1 MQEAFEFASA
11 WHRWAVLIQDYP
23 TLVAEEKPI
32 PTPCWNCFFDL
43 LFIAF
48 VIIIIQ
54 NGLPQRILPL
64 PLTVK
69 VLFSRTLSTYR
80 WQEGRN

>member
-1 MQEAFEFASA
+1 MGP
-11 WHRWAVLIQDYP
+11 WARQLVCVKQSKIQA
-23 TLVAEEKPI
+23 LFFLH
-32 PTPCWNCFFDL
+32 TPSTEGRTNSTCWNCSFDL

-54 NGLPQRILPL
+54 NGLPQRMLSL